1 LIICDTGPLVSAI
14 NRGERRRHRFAAELL
29 ARLGRKVLVPWPV
42 LVEVDL
48 LLRARGYP
56 QAALKFAQS
65 PSAGIHRLDT
75 PTEAEF
81 ELALDLGQRYSDSG
95 ADLPDLIVMA
105 MASRRR
111 ARILTWDYR
120 YLCVVV
126 LRSGHHWPLV
136 VAESDLPA
144 P

>member
-1 LIICDTGPLVSAI
+1 MIICDTGPLVSAI

-29 ARLGRKVLVPWPV
+29 ARLGRQVVVPWPV

-56 QAALKFAQS
+56 QAALTFAQS
-65 PSAGIHRLDT
+65 LNAGIHRLDT
-75 PTEAEF
+75 PTAAEF
-81 ELALDLGQRYSDSG
+81 ELALDLARRYADSG
-95 ADLPDLIVMA
+95 ADLPDFIVMA

-111 ARILTWDYR
+111 AHVLTWDYR
-120 YLCVVV
+120 HFRAVV
-126 LRSGHHWPLV
+126 LRRGHHWPLV
-136 VAESDLPA
+136 VEESELPA

>member
-1 LIICDTGPLVSAI
+1 LIICDTGPFVSAI

-56 QAALKFAQS
+56 QAALTFAHS
-65 PSAGIHRLDT
+65 LRAGVHRLET
-75 PTEAEF
+75 PTDAEL
-81 ELALDLGQRYSDSG
+81 ELALDLGRRYLDSG

-105 MASRRR
+105 MSSSRR
-111 ARILTWDYR
+111 APVLTWDYR
-120 YLCVVV
+120 HFRAVV
-126 LRSGHHWPLV
+126 LRKGHHWPLV
-136 VAESDLPA
+136 VPESDLPD

>member
-1 LIICDTGPLVSAI
+1 MIICDTGPLVSAI

-29 ARLGRKVLVPWPV
+29 ARLGRKVVVPWPV

-48 LLRARGYP
+48 LLRARAYP
-56 QAALKFAQS
+56 QAALTFAQS
-65 PSAGIHRLDT
+65 LRAGIHRLET
-75 PTEAEF
+75 PSASEF
-81 ELALDLGQRYSDSG
+81 ELALDLARRYSDSG

-105 MASRRR
+105 MASRRQ

-120 YLCVVV
+120 HFRAVV
-126 LRSGHHWPLV
+126 LRRGHHWPLV
-136 VAESDLPA
+136 VEESELPV

>member
-1 LIICDTGPLVSAI
+1 MIICDTGPLVSAI
-14 NRGERRRHRFAAELL
+14 NRGERRRNRFTAELL
-29 ARLGRKVLVPWPV
+29 ARLGRKVVVPWPV

-56 QAALKFAQS
+56 QAALIFAQS
-65 PSAGIHRLDT
+65 LRAGIHRLET
-75 PTEAEF
+75 PTASEF
-81 ELALDLGQRYSDSG
+81 ELALDLARRYSDSG

-105 MASRRR
+105 MASRRQ

-120 YLCVVV
+120 HFRAVV
-126 LRSGHHWPLV
+126 LRRGHHWPLV
-136 VAESDLPA
+136 VEEGELPV

>member
-1 LIICDTGPLVSAI
+1 MIICDTGPLVSAI
-14 NRGERRRHRFAAELL
+14 NRGERRRYRFAAELL
-29 ARLGRKVLVPWPV
+29 ARLGRKVVVPWPV

-56 QAALKFAQS
+56 EAALTFAQS
-65 PSAGIHRLDT
+65 LRAGIHRLET
-75 PTEAEF
+75 PSAAEF
-81 ELALDLGQRYSDSG
+81 GLALDLARRYSDSG

-120 YLCVVV
+120 HFRAVV
-126 LRSGHHWPLV
+126 LRRGHHWPLV
-136 VAESDLPA
+136 VEESDLPA